1 MADNK
6 VQILVRCSEEQ
17 RERYKA
23 AAAAEDM
30 TMSEWIRS
38 LAEYRAAEVL
48 HCVHPHNMRRRYPWA
63 EFCMKCGTRLRDG
76 DVWLIDEALR

>member
-17 RERYKA
+17 RERYKK

-30 TMSEWIRS
+30 TMSQWIRS

-48 HCVHPHNMRRRYPWA
+48 DCVHPHNMRRIYPWA
-63 EFCMKCGTRLRDG
+63 TFCLKCNTRLKEG
-76 DVWLIDEALR
+76 DTWLIDEALR